1 MVQTNTIEFTRFQ
14 QLQNEL
20 RYALNNTEKKELKQ
34 WAKRTAL
41 VFPKVTVRRAKNI
54 VGFIGITAIGTAAES
69 KKFIKAGLER
79 KLYSHAK
86 QRADDLSVFTLE
98 SYQNIKELSKTIKN
112 MLIVNPKKTGI
123 QMFLAFMGFNLGGGG
138 LDADGGIPDLDL
150 LVSIGNHRSIFT
162 HSVLPM
168 IIIEGVCISIIGLVN
183 TVHNNLPPG
192 HDQIWDDIKCSNKT
206 VLESFFT
213 GMSLGLA
220 YHLGVDGTLQG
231 DGTYKDLPFSMPK
244 FGHQLIAGLNSLTEL
259 IDITRSKVLKSKCV
273 RKFQSK

>member
-1 MVQTNTIEFTRFQ
+1 
-14 QLQNEL
+14 
-20 RYALNNTEKKELKQ
+20 
-34 WAKRTAL
+34 
-41 VFPKVTVRRAKNI
+41 
-54 VGFIGITAIGTAAES
+54 
-69 KKFIKAGLER
+69 
-79 KLYSHAK
+79 
-86 QRADDLSVFTLE
+86 
-98 SYQNIKELSKTIKN
+98 
-112 MLIVNPKKTGI
+112 
-123 QMFLAFMGFNLGGGG
+123 
-138 LDADGGIPDLDL
+138 
-150 LVSIGNHRSIFT
+150 
-162 HSVLPM
+162 M

-244 FGHQLIAGLNSLTEL
+244 FGHQLIAVLNSLTEL
-259 IDITRSKVLKSKCV
+259 IDITRSKVLKSKCA

>member
-20 RYALNNTEKKELKQ
+20 LYALNNTEKKELKQ

-41 VFPKVTVRRAKNI
+41 VFPKVTVRRVKNI

-112 MLIVNPKKTGI
+112 MLIVNPKKR
-123 QMFLAFMGFNLGGGG
+123 GF
-138 LDADGGIPDLDL
+138 
-150 LVSIGNHRSIFT
+150 
-162 HSVLPM
+162 
-168 IIIEGVCISIIGLVN
+168 
-183 TVHNNLPPG
+183 
-192 HDQIWDDIKCSNKT
+192 KCSWLLW
-206 VLESFFT
+206 VLIW
-213 GMSLGLA
+213 G
-220 YHLGVDGTLQG
+220 GVDLMQTAVYLIW
-231 DGTYKDLPFSMPK
+231 TCSF
-244 FGHQLIAGLNSLTEL
+244 QLVITAQSSL
-259 IDITRSKVLKSKCV
+259 IPSC
-273 RKFQSK
+273 Q